1 MKKERYK
8 GNMSMMRRREEL
20 RNGKKRKEKTGNGE
34 RSIVVTQK
42 WKER

>member
-8 GNMSMMRRREEL
+8 GNMSMMRREEL
-20 RNGKKRKEKTGNGE
+20 RSEKKRKEKTGNGE
-34 RSIVVTQK
+34 RSIVVTEK